1 MQMRVDETRPFGRVG
16 FPVTVAGY
24 GGAPIGNLFRP
35 ITEDVAQALVAD
47 AWGAGIRFYDTAP
60 LYGHGL
66 SEHRVGHAL
75 LHRPRAEYVLATKV
89 GRRLYPQERGT
100 FDTEA
105 WVEAG
110 PFRSQFDYGYDAVLR
125 EVEDSLHRLCTD
137 RVDILFIHDCD
148 TYTHGAAA
156 QPLRFREAMDG
167 AYPALARLRDEGVV
181 KAIGI
186 GVNEA
191 EVCYAAIS
199 EADLDC
205 ILLAGRYTLLEQ
217 DPLDDLMPACAER
230 GIAVVLGGVFN
241 SGILAT
247 GPVAGAKFDYGPA
260 PAHILEKVGAI
271 QAVCAR
277 YDVPLPAAAVQF
289 AAAHPAVA
297 SLLIGARTI
306 EQQHQ
311 NASYFSHPIPG
322 RLWEDL
328 RSAGLIREDAP
339 TPAGD

>member
-1 MQMRVDETRPFGRVG
+1 MRVDETRPFGRVG

-35 ITEDVAQALVAD
+35 IAEDDAQALVAD
-47 AWGAGIRFYDTAP
+47 AWDEGIRFYDTAP
-60 LYGHGL
+60 MYGHGL
-66 SEHRVGHAL
+66 SEHRLGHAL
-75 LHRPRAEYVLATKV
+75 LHRPRSQFVLSTKV

-100 FDTEA
+100 FDTGA
-105 WVEAG
+105 WVDAG
-110 PFRSQFDYGYDAVLR
+110 PFRSEYEYGYDAVMR

-137 RVDILFIHDCD
+137 RIDVLFIHDCD
-148 TYTHGAAA
+148 RYTHGDD
-156 QPLRFREAMDG
+156 QPQRFREAMDG
-167 AYPALARLRDEGVV
+167 AYPALAKLRDEGVV
-181 KAIGI
+181 PAIGI

-247 GPVAGAKFDYGPA
+247 GPVAGAKFNYGPA
-260 PAHILEKVGAI
+260 PAHIIEKAGAI
-271 QAVCAR
+271 QAICDG
-277 YDVPLPAAAVQF
+277 YGVPLPAAAVQF

-297 SLLIGARTI
+297 SLLIGARTR

-311 NASYFSHPIPG
+311 NARYFSHPIPG
-322 RLWEDL
+322 RMWEDL

-339 TPAGD
+339 TPAGA

>member
-1 MQMRVDETRPFGRVG
+1 MRVGEMRPFGRSG

-35 ITEDVAQALVAD
+35 VPEADAQALVAD
-47 AWGAGIRFYDTAP
+47 AWAGGIRFFDTSP

-66 SEHRVGHAL
+66 SEHRLGHAL
-75 LHRPRAEYVLATKV
+75 LHRPRAQYVLSTKV
-89 GRRLYPQERGT
+89 GRLLRPQERGT
-100 FDTEA
+100 FES
-105 WVEAG
+105 G
-110 PFRSQFDYGYDAVLR
+110 PWADPAPFAAEFDYSYDAVLR

-148 TYTHGAAA
+148 VATHGAAA

-217 DPLDDLMPACAER
+217 DPLDDLMPACTDR

-247 GPVAGAKFDYGPA
+247 GPVPGAKFDYGPA
-260 PAHILEKVGAI
+260 PAHIVEKAGAI
-271 QAVCAR
+271 AAVCAG
-277 YDVPLPAAAVQF
+277 YGVPLPAAAVQF

-297 SLLIGARTI
+297 SLLIGARTL

-311 NASYFSHPIPG
+311 NAAFFSHPIPG
-322 RLWEDL
+322 ELWDDL
-328 RSAGLIREDAP
+328 RAAGLIREDAP
-339 TPAGD
+339 TPAGA

>member
-1 MQMRVDETRPFGRVG
+1 MRVDETRPFGRVG
-16 FPVTVAGY
+16 MPVTVAGF
-24 GGAPIGNLFRP
+24 GGAPIGNFLRP
-35 ITEDVAQALVAD
+35 IAEDDAQALVAD
-47 AWGAGIRFYDTAP
+47 AWDAGVRFFDTAP

-66 SEHRVGHAL
+66 SEHRLGHAL
-75 LHRPRAEYVLATKV
+75 LHRPRAEYVLSTKV
-89 GRRLYPQERGT
+89 GRRLHPQEPGT
-100 FDTEA
+100 FSTGP

-110 PFRSQFDYGYDAVLR
+110 PFRSEFDYGYDAVMR

-148 TYTHGAAA
+148 TPTHGAD
-156 QPLRFREAMDG
+156 QPRRFREAIDG
-167 AYPALARLRDEGVV
+167 AYPALATLRDQGVV

-191 EVCYAAIS
+191 AVCLAAIA

-247 GPVAGAKFDYGPA
+247 GPVPGAKFDYHPA
-260 PAHILEKVGAI
+260 PAHILERAAAL
-271 QAVCAR
+271 QEVCAR

-297 SLLIGARTI
+297 SLLIGARTL
-306 EQQHQ
+306 EQQHR
-311 NASYFSHPIPG
+311 NVAYFEHPIPG

-328 RSAGLIREDAP
+328 RATGLIRDDAP
-339 TPAGD
+339 TPQGA